1 MNQNYGKLV
10 LFIFTFKNNQI
21 FKHMKTNPFSNWWSL
36 ALSGIIAILY
46 GLLAFY
52 NPGDMLVTIV
62 SFFGIIILIVGLA
75 MVIGVIN
82 NIKNKKNYTADL
94 IWTILTLAVGGVLT
108 FYTTE
113 AVKIFVIIIGVWAI
127 LVGVLQLYLMTRLDP
142 GDKNRNS
149 FLINGIITIIFGVI
163 LFFDPFAS
171 AGAFLIVTGIL
182 ALIVGVILIVL
193 AIKMKSLSEEFDKIN

>member
-1 MNQNYGKLV
+1 MLV

-52 NPGDMLVTIV
+52 NPGDMLTTIV

-142 GDKNRNS
+142 GDKNKNS

>member
-1 MNQNYGKLV
+1 
-10 LFIFTFKNNQI
+10 
-21 FKHMKTNPFSNWWSL
+21 MKTNPFSNWWSL

-52 NPGDMLVTIV
+52 NPGDMLTTIV
-62 SFFGIIILIVGLA
+62 SFFGIIVLIVGVA
-75 MVIGVIN
+75 MVIGIIN
-82 NIKNKKNYTADL
+82 NIKNNKSYAADL

-113 AVKIFVIIIGVWAI
+113 AVKIFVIIIGIWAI
-127 LVGVLQLYLMTRLDP
+127 LVGALQLYLMTRLDP
-142 GDKNRNS
+142 DDKNRIS
-149 FLINGIITIIFGVI
+149 FLINGIITIVFGVI

-193 AIKMKSLSEEFDKIN
+193 ALKMKSLSEDFDKIN